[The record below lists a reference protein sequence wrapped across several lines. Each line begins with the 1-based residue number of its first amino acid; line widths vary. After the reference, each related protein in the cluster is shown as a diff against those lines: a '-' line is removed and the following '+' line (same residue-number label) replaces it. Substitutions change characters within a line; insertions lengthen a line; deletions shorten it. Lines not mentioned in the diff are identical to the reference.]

1 MNNDNYLSIW
11 NYIEPNLSDK
21 IESEKVIVSMRE
33 DSNGEP
39 FIEIIYINKNGEEIS
54 LTNGLNNIES
64 IMDFA
69 SNFFGEFRGN
79 YRSHISP
86 IFYSLVTNKLH
97 ILIKEN
103 WLKLDKNSSICT
115 CFIVNRL
122 ANYSRP
128 TKIFML
134 AEVINNLM
142 RNTFNYMDDVNSKK
156 VWFYVNNEELE
167 NVYYKEQL
175 GSYTTLN
182 VDDKSAN
189 KNLEIINKQFRL
201 NLTETPFQKVKR

>member
-1 MNNDNYLSIW
+1 MNNDNYLNIW

-21 IESEKVIVSMRE
+21 IEAEKVIVSMRE

-54 LTNGLNNIES
+54 LTNGFNNVES

-79 YRSHISP
+79 YRSHINV
-86 IFYSLVTNKLH
+86 IEYSLITKKLH
-97 ILIKEN
+97 ILTEEN
-103 WLKLDKNSSICT
+103 WQKLDKNSSICT
-115 CFIVNRL
+115 CFIVNKL

-128 TKIFML
+128 AKIFML
-134 AEVINNLM
+134 AEVINALM
-142 RNTFNYMDDVNSKK
+142 RNTFVYIDKMYSKK
-156 VWFYVNNEELE
+156 VWFYVNNEKLE

-182 VDDKSAN
+182 VDDKCAN
-189 KNLEIINKQFRL
+189 KNLEIINKQFKL